1 MAELNR
7 QWLKDFLFGNEAEK
21 EAIKQAQDSLY
32 SAKIE
37 KKRLLGELNKAATE
51 EERMRLR
58 NNIDAQN
65 KIIEESNS
73 TINQRKGIV
82 PNTIDTL
89 GRTATATG
97 RGMSQ
102 AFAQGISDWAANQSA
117 KGTTAPDRAS
127 AHLRQQASMHDI
139 QSGDLQKAQQQSQQI
154 ADRDY
159 RVEAEKNAAAGAATE
174 NAQRVQNLSASAG
187 AGAAALNRQ
196 VKSADYNTMMNRADT
211 QRDKAVERGKEAWD
225 VRQQAERERAA
236 ADKADYAAREAE
248 TDNRRAASLSYGTGA
263 NYEDAGYHINTNT
276 NNGNEK
282 KQEEPNAPE
291 KPAPENTI
299 PEKSA
304 PEKLRPE
311 VSVKDNSTDSNVL
324 ITTGQT
330 AVNENGNIDNSKVDF
345 SMTNK
350 TTPLSEE
357 NGIIKN
363 VQEITQPVTTDIA
376 GIKNVTYDKKTGNIL
391 DDNILGTVDN
401 FVKANYPGAETF
413 TQYFK
418 KQPSPYVTKQML
430 ENYVA
435 TLPMSESSEPQLN
448 VVKGKPLTNSTAP
461 EFSISAVNQKY

>member
-1 MAELNR
+1 MAELDR

-73 TINQRKGIV
+73 TINRRKGIV
-82 PNTIDTL
+82 PNAIDTL

-154 ADRDY
+154 ADHDY

-248 TDNRRAASLSYGTGA
+248 TDNRRAANLSYGTGA
-263 NYEDAGYHINTNT
+263 NYEDTGYHINT

-282 KQEEPNAPE
+282 KQEEPNVPEKSVPENTVPE
-291 KPAPENTI
+291 KPAPE
-299 PEKSA
+299 KS
-304 PEKLRPE
+304 RPD
-311 VSVKDNSTDSNVL
+311 VSVKDNSADSNVL

-330 AVNENGNIDNSKVDF
+330 AVDENGNIDNSKVDF

-357 NGIIKN
+357 NGITKN
-363 VQEITQPVTTDIA
+363 VQEIVQPVTADIA

-391 DDNILGTVDN
+391 DDNILDTVDN

-418 KQPSPYVTKQML
+418 KQPSSYVTKQML

-435 TLPMSESSEPQLN
+435 TLPMPDSSEPQLN

-461 EFSISAVNQKY
+461 EFSISAVNRMY